1 MFILAQIV
9 NLELIQKSE
18 PGWLTPAIIASI
30 ITSIIAAGAVLYN
43 SWKTNET
50 LRENNKE
57 SIQANVNTKA
67 RIERIEKV
75 TGLIAEFISNLD
87 QWRELYIKF
96 SELTDE
102 DKNQNKG
109 KELIELLDKKRYRLD
124 HFKCLI
130 KLYFPKEEDESF
142 LENFKTNV
150 ELVSS
155 LKENPENIDNFKD
168 SLDKTIKESQL
179 YLRKEWDETT
189 INKKLGL

>member
-18 PGWLTPAIIASI
+18 PGWLTPGNIVSI
-30 ITSIIAAGAVLYN
+30 SVSVIAAGAVLYN
-43 SWKTNET
+43 SWKTNKT

-57 SIQANVNTKA
+57 SIKANVNTKA
-67 RIERIEKV
+67 RIERIEKI
-75 TGLIAEFISNLD
+75 TDLIAEFISNLD

-96 SELTDE
+96 NELTDE
-102 DKNQNKG
+102 DRNQNKG

-124 HFKCLI
+124 HLKCLI
-130 KLYFPKEEDESF
+130 KLYFPKVEDKLF
-142 LENFKTNV
+142 LKNFKNNF

-155 LKENPENIDNFKD
+155 LKETPGNINKFQK

-179 YLRKEWDETT
+179 YLRKEWAETT
-189 INKKLGL
+189 IDK

>member
-124 HFKCLI
+124 HF
-130 KLYFPKEEDESF
+130 
-142 LENFKTNV
+142 N
-150 ELVSS
+150 
-155 LKENPENIDNFKD
+155 
-168 SLDKTIKESQL
+168 
-179 YLRKEWDETT
+179 
-189 INKKLGL
+189 